1 MILAIRSQLM
11 PRKCLPL
18 PELDKLRS
26 LFELSEDFASG
37 LLWRNSREPAGV
49 KKKNGYW
56 YVSIDGQYYLCHRI
70 VFFMST
76 GHNPG
81 DHFVD
86 HANRKRGINSNLR
99 LASVAQNTAT
109 TPKRTDRKY
118 KSAYKGVSWHKIAQ
132 KWIAQIHHN
141 EKSTYLGSF
150 DTEEEAALAYN
161 AAALK
166 TWGEF
171 AFLNSL

>member
-1 MILAIRSQLM
+1 MILATRCQFM

-18 PELDKLRS
+18 PELDRLRS
-26 LFELSEDFASG
+26 LFELSEDCDSG
-37 LLWRNSREPAGV
+37 LLWRNSCKPAGV

-56 YVSIDGQYYLCHRI
+56 YVSIDNQYYLCHRI

-76 GHNPG
+76 GQNPG

-86 HANRKRGINSNLR
+86 HADRKRGINSNLR
-99 LASVAQNTAT
+99 LANTAQNTAN

-118 KSAYKGVSWHKIAQ
+118 TSNYKGVSWHKIAQ
-132 KWIAQIHHN
+132 KWTAQIYHN
-141 EKSTYLGSF
+141 EKSIYLGCF
-150 DTEEEAALAYN
+150 DTEKEAALAYN
-161 AAALK
+161 SAALR